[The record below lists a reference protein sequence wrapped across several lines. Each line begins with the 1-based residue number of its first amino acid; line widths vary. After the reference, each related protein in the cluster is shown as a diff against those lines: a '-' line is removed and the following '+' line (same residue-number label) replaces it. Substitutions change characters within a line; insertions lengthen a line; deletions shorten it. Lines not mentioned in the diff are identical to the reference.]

1 MSSFIKKRDLTLDIA
16 FVRQTYFQ
24 AKDSEAATRQLV
36 EVLKEATI
44 AEPLLWAYRGAAQAL
59 KAKFV
64 FNPFSKLE
72 MVQKAHQMMTE
83 AVNADPTDIE
93 IRFVRFTIQTNLPPF
108 LNLSREI
115 ELDKQAVMQ
124 HWEQNT
130 KETYVQETIIAF
142 LIGSGRCT
150 PEEVEWLKSKLN
162 TK

>member
-1 MSSFIKKRDLTLDIA
+1 MDIA
-16 FVRQTYFQ
+16 VVRQTYFQ
-24 AKDSEAATRQLV
+24 AKDSEAATRQLA
-36 EVLKEATI
+36 EMLKEITVADT
-44 AEPLLWAYRGAAQAL
+44 LLWAYKGAAQAL

-72 MVQKAHQMMTE
+72 MVQKANQMITE
-83 AVNADPTDIE
+83 AVNANPTDIE
-93 IRFVRFTIQTNLPPF
+93 IRFVRFTIQANLPAF

-115 ELDKQAVMQ
+115 ELDKQAVIQ

-150 PEEVEWLKSKLN
+150 PEEVEWLKSKIN
-162 TK
+162 TP